1 MPRLTSILA
10 LILFSGLSAAGD
22 WPQWLG
28 PNRDGASTEK
38 VAPWKTPPQ
47 VAWRVPVG
55 DGHSSPV
62 VAGGR
67 VYLHAKVKDKDE
79 EIVLALDAKTGKEAW
94 HLSYPRGSFTNI
106 FGVGPRGT
114 PVVADGRVYTY
125 GVTGYLTCIDADKG
139 KQVWQVEA
147 LKEFQANNLF
157 FGASCSPIVSGK
169 NVLVNVGGKGNSIV
183 AFDRQTGAVAWK
195 SQDDKASYSSPI
207 AIKQDD
213 TNEVVFLTG
222 ERLLALNPA
231 DGALLWQFPLVD
243 KLFESSV
250 TPVRI
255 GDLLVASSIT
265 YGGVGLR
272 LELKDGKPAVKQAW
286 KEPRLTC
293 YFSTPVAVGK
303 EHVYVVTGSNP
314 LAPKHEASLR
324 CIEAATGNILWSKTP
339 VGEYHA
345 SLLRTGDDKLLLLDD
360 SGNLMLLAPDA
371 KEYRELCRAKV
382 CGKTWAHPALAD
394 GRLYVRDEK
403 ELICVQF
410 GE

>member
-1 MPRLTSILA
+1 MTRLTSVLA
-10 LILFSGLSAAGD
+10 LILSSGLASAGD

-38 VAPWKTPPQ
+38 IAPWKIAPQ
-47 VAWRVPVG
+47 VAWRVSVG
-55 DGHSSPV
+55 EGHSSPV

-67 VYLHAKVKDKDE
+67 VYFHAKVKDKDE
-79 EIVLALDAKTGKEAW
+79 EIIVALDAKTGKEAW
-94 HLSYPRGSFTNI
+94 HLPYARGSFTNI
-106 FGVGPRGT
+106 FGVGPRAT
-114 PVVADGRVYTY
+114 PVVADGRIYSF
-125 GVTGYLTCIDADKG
+125 GVTGILTCTDAKQG
-139 KQVWQVEA
+139 KLVWQVDT
-147 LKEFQANNLF
+147 LKDFQANNLF
-157 FGASCSPIVSGK
+157 FGMSCSPIVSGK
-169 NVLVNVGGKGNSIV
+169 NVLANVGGTGTSIV
-183 AFDRQTGAVAWK
+183 AFDSTTGAVTWK

-207 AIKQDD
+207 TIKQDD
-213 TNEVVFLTG
+213 TNAAIFLTG
-222 ERLLALNPA
+222 QRLLSLNPV
-231 DGALLWQFPLVD
+231 DGALFWQFPLED

-255 GDLLVASSIT
+255 GELVLASSIT
-265 YGGVGLR
+265 YGSVGLR
-272 LELKDGKPAVKQAW
+272 LESKDGKPAVKQAW
-286 KEPRLTC
+286 KNPRLTC

-303 EHVYVVTGSNP
+303 DHVYLVTGSNP
-314 LAPKHEASLR
+314 LAAKHEASLR
-324 CIEAATGNILWSKTP
+324 CVEAATGNVLWSKTP

-360 SGNLMLLAPDA
+360 SGNLMLLSPDA

-403 ELICVQF
+403 ELICLQF